1 MGAAVRKPAKSAT
14 KSAISRLQGELHPEL
29 WEGHGR
35 PAPDGPAPAEAPQDR
50 APSQARA
57 GRARGGSA
65 AAGGARGDDGDDSDD
80 GYDGD
85 DGGVLA
91 GLDYASLAA
100 GYASSSDEEVDV
112 GSDAKVARVRKLMEL
127 PVAEAAAGRRVPDR
141 QIRAMLADAHGR
153 CQGIDMLDFVHECKR
168 RLEEEDDLERSSAG
182 RRCSHLLTTPL
193 VLRLGP

>member
-29 WEGHGR
+29 WEGHR
-35 PAPDGPAPAEAPQDR
+35 PAPGGPAMAEAPQDR
-50 APSQARA
+50 APGHASA
-57 GRARGGSA
+57 ARGGHARAWSA
-65 AAGGARGDDGDDSDD
+65 AAGGARGDSDDSDGD
-80 GYDGD
+80 GAGW
-85 DGGVLA
+85 GELPGELAA
-91 GLDYASLAA
+91 GLDYESLAA

-127 PVAEAAAGRRVPDR
+127 PVAEAGAGRRLPDR
-141 QIRAMLADAHGR
+141 QIRAMLADAHRR

-182 RRCSHLLTTPL
+182 RRCSHHW
-193 VLRLGP
+193 RN